1 MTLNTPDTK
10 STPDNPLWMLD
21 LIADSSS
28 VVAGLKYQ
36 LPEIDALSRKIAD
49 QLLAGNKLLTAGNGG
64 SAAAALHLAEELTG
78 KYNRSDRRALPAI
91 CLAADTTALTC
102 IANDWD
108 FASVF
113 SRQVEAYAKPGD
125 VLVVFSSSGNSENL
139 VRACET
145 MKKYGGISAALL
157 GKGGGRVQ
165 QTADISLVI
174 NSNRTAAIQEAHE
187 VILHLI
193 LEHVER
199 TID

>member
-1 MTLNTPDTK
+1 MT
-10 STPDNPLWMLD
+10 STDSGSSPDNPAWMLD
-21 LIADSSS
+21 LIADSAS
-28 VVAGLKYQ
+28 VIERLKYQ
-36 LPEIDALSRKIAD
+36 LPEIDALCRKITN

-145 MKKYGGISAALL
+145 MKKYSGTALALL
-157 GKGGGRVQ
+157 GRGGGRVQ
-165 QTADISLVI
+165 QMADLSLVV
-174 NSNRTAAIQEAHE
+174 NSNRTAPIQEAHE

-193 LEHVER
+193 LEYVER
-199 TID
+199 MVD

>member
-1 MTLNTPDTK
+1 
-10 STPDNPLWMLD
+10 MLD
-21 LIADSSS
+21 LIADSAS
-28 VVAGLKYQ
+28 VIERLKYQ
-36 LPEIDALSRKIAD
+36 LPEIDALCRKITN

-145 MKKYGGISAALL
+145 MKKYSGTALALL
-157 GKGGGRVQ
+157 GRGGGRVQ
-165 QTADISLVI
+165 QMADLSLVV
-174 NSNRTAAIQEAHE
+174 NSNRTAPIQEAHE

-193 LEHVER
+193 LEYVER
-199 TID
+199 MVD